1 MESMR
6 DYLKEVE
13 TWIEEVEDPEKDV
26 SDLDFLDK
34 LVNKGAP
41 RKGNDGLANVG
52 AYLAITEEQGELQVN
67 EELVEA
73 LDQKQKESEYGGD
86 QRFSNIVYEG
96 TTSKREGKTL
106 YDKEVDGH
114 ETLRGYIEA
123 FKQNGDL
130 DSSLPNDN
138 IFKDI
143 NQNQNS
149 NNSKGGDNTMTDQE
163 YNELEDT
170 LAGTIENHD
179 EYSTE
184 LVHAAARLER
194 EGVDLMDELEDKVEE
209 YRDEGM
215 TTMQAVQGYLD
226 HNMDQ
231 KLGEVEDLMDSLYQK
246 VDSID
251 TSDRGNLNGAV
262 VDQVESI
269 TGNTY
274 N

>member
-26 SDLDFLDK
+26 SDLDFLDR

-67 EELVEA
+67 EELVDA
-73 LDQKQKESEYGGD
+73 LDEKQAESEYGGD
-86 QRFSNIVYEG
+86 QRFSNMVYEG
-96 TTSKREGKTL
+96 TTSKREDKTL

-114 ETLRGYIEA
+114 ETLRGFIEA
-123 FKQNGDL
+123 FKQNGNL

-149 NNSKGGDNTMTDQE
+149 NNPKGGDNTMTDAELDHAKRTLDGALEQHKDLSE
-163 YNELEDT
+163 DLYDAVETAVSLVNRVDDVEDERDAYRDDELDLLRSFQSYLDQDSSALED
-170 LAGTIENHD
+170 AGYDAEQVAD
-179 EYSTE
+179 
-184 LVHAAARLER
+184 RL
-194 EGVDLMDELEDKVEE
+194 GDIDLYGGPSDVGLTSSL
-209 YRDEGM
+209 RDGP
-215 TTMQAVQGYLD
+215 
-226 HNMDQ
+226 
-231 KLGEVEDLMDSLYQK
+231 K
-246 VDSID
+246 
-251 TSDRGNLNGAV
+251 
-262 VDQVESI
+262 
-269 TGNTY
+269 
-274 N
+274 